1 MRVGAG
7 GGWGECG
14 AVVQALPSS
23 GSSDFCRPCV
33 LFRSL
38 GCLVEIQ
45 MVVPHRVVISASQAS
60 LRTPRVLVPILRLD
74 VESTGPCP
82 FALWLLSRASWGP
95 AFGQPI
101 GAHLL

>member
-1 MRVGAG
+1 MREGDGGERRAVG
-7 GGWGECG
+7 
-14 AVVQALPSS
+14 QALPSS
-23 GSSDFCRPCV
+23 GSRDFCRLCV
-33 LFRSL
+33 LVRSL

-45 MVVPHRVVISASQAS
+45 TVVPPRVVSSASQAS

-82 FALWLLSRASWGP
+82 LALWLLSRVSWGP
-95 AFGQPI
+95 ALGQPI